1 MRRWIFAVA
10 TLCGFPFVASFH
22 FPYMRPPPCSPR
34 GTLLDVESETTL
46 PTVAFYSARFPS
58 EMYQG
63 FLQSLRTRFDVTIL
77 EDLSALDEAT
87 DCVVAHSIAGSD
99 VLQSSDLRANTSIV
113 LIDPTAYPS
122 STSPTP
128 AWFSFDLAEF
138 EETVA
143 TFIEANK
150 FKLAMD
156 VLLGR
161 PKQSRSTIDNRV
173 LVVNS
178 KLSNRWKVVPPIPP
192 PRKYALDLRGVSDKV
207 VREFEGYGYFDIMD
221 TVWANMG
228 KRVTTGTPND
238 DVSQY
243 HEQVAEAIAEFIA
256 DNNTSVV

>member
-1 MRRWIFAVA
+1 MRRWIFTAVA
-10 TLCGFPFVASFH
+10 LCGFPLVDSFQTPH
-22 FPYMRPPPCSPR
+22 MRPLPGSPR
-34 GTLLDVESETTL
+34 GTLLDVDVESTL
-46 PTVAFYSARFPS
+46 PSVAFYSARFPS
-58 EMYQG
+58 EMYQD

-77 EDLSALDEAT
+77 EDLASLGDAT

-122 STSPTP
+122 TTSPTP
-128 AWFSFDLAEF
+128 AWFNFDLAEF
-138 EETVA
+138 EETVS

-161 PKQSRSTIDNRV
+161 PKQSRSTIANRV

-243 HEQVAEAIAEFIA
+243 HEQVAEAIAEFIVE
-256 DNNTSVV
+256 NNTTVM